1 MKQPTKVIIIL
12 LSLVVSNAIG
22 FWAYYQQMWITNI
35 LKRVETVEFSEAM
48 KRKSTLMEWI
58 INGVVV
64 LDLACIGILI
74 YLFMRFLIRKKW
86 KN

>member
-1 MKQPTKVIIIL
+1 
-12 LSLVVSNAIG
+12 
-22 FWAYYQQMWITNI
+22 MWISDI

-48 KRKSTLMEWI
+48 KRKAAMMD
-58 INGVVV
+58 GVVKGV
-64 LDLACIGILI
+64 FALDLACIGILI